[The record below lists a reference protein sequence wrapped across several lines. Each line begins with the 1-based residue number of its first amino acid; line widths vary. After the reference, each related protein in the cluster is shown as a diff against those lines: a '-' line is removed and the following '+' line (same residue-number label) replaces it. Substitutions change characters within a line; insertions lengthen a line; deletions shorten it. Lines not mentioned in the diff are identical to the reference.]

1 MGSVTMCVSK
11 ILLVLL
17 VAGHMAWTTGNTQ
30 VPILQFV
37 DTQNTDGSYI
47 YGFQSGDG
55 TYKLE
60 TRFPDGRIIGKYG
73 YLDSQGVLREA
84 SYGAEANRG
93 FEPTIAGVDVPP
105 PTIVTN
111 QGEKVVDKSDL
122 QARVGDIRIVNGRR
136 AVLKRRVKASPA
148 PARFLP
154 EGVRTRN
161 DTNKQRQ
168 GSGREESQRSFNI
181 INTSQNFEPAKQ
193 TDPYLS
199 AVDLRSGSFSLSY
212 GK

>member
-17 VAGHMAWTTGNTQ
+17 VAGHMAWTTGTTQ

-37 DTQNTDGSYI
+37 DTQNTDGSYT

-60 TRFPDGRIIGKYG
+60 TRFPDGHIIGKYG
-73 YLDSQGVLREA
+73 YLDPQGVLREA

-93 FEPTIAGVDVPP
+93 FEPIIAGVNVPP

-111 QGEKVVDKSDL
+111 KEEKVVDKSDL
-122 QARVGDIRIVNGRR
+122 QAKVGDTRI
-136 AVLKRRVKASPA
+136 VKASPA

-154 EGVRTRN
+154 EAVKTRDDN
-161 DTNKQRQ
+161 NKQRQ
-168 GSGREESQRSFNI
+168 ASGREESQRSFNI
-181 INTSQNFEPAKQ
+181 IKNSQNLDPAKA

-199 AVDLRSGSFSLSY
+199 VVDLRSGSFSLSY

>member
-1 MGSVTMCVSK
+1 MGSVIMCVSK

-17 VAGHMAWTTGNTQ
+17 VAGHMVWTTGTTQ

-37 DTQNTDGSYI
+37 DTQNTDGYYT

-73 YLDSQGVLREA
+73 YLNPQGELREA
-84 SYGAEANRG
+84 SYGAGANRG
-93 FEPTIAGVDVPP
+93 FEPIIARVNVPP

-111 QGEKVVDKSDL
+111 KEEKVVDKSDL
-122 QARVGDIRIVNGRR
+122 QAMVGDIRIVNGRR

-154 EGVRTRN
+154 DAVKTRDDN
-161 DTNKQRQ
+161 NKQRQ
-168 GSGREESQRSFNI
+168 ASGREESQRSFDLKS
-181 INTSQNFEPAKQ
+181 SQNIDPAKA

-199 AVDLRSGSFSLSY
+199 VVDLRSGSFSL
-212 GK
+212 